1 MDIEDNYE
9 SSALKYPSYIV
20 NTDDIVKHIVN
31 DKNCHIN
38 KENTNDIENNVPKKL
53 TKIATIFNQ
62 LEHKYNNNNQFYY
75 GEIPY
80 YIYKK
85 VINKESFYIILND
98 IIIKSYGVENYT
110 NQDYDD
116 IAYLIIMVILHN
128 YNVVNSTNIINNIN
142 NLYDKITT
150 LYKCY
155 NYYFN
160 IIRLSE
166 NTNLF
171 ADLYKNDLEINK
183 INFNLFVYFYCLMKQ
198 DEHSKTLLYKLL
210 NKTDKVDKKD
220 LKKFYIKKTFE
231 QYLHNYFI
239 QEFNNQQLQYYINF
253 YSDNTLQKEL
263 SIIKDFLI
271 KSYEDLFKMQI
282 DNVLNSIKFTKS
294 DMILRDVISK
304 IYNSV
309 NEIDIYIYT
318 SMLINLHE
326 SLPPIESNDEGNG
339 RLSEFLLSN
348 VYEQLGM
355 CMLIKEKSSDSIEN
369 ISRRVIECMKT
380 DYLYEVIDNNYIL
393 FNLQMYT
400 ITYYNLLCNYEYNTH
415 PLRKTAE
422 KEEKCLINYDQ
433 YNIYTDLYNKLNI
446 YNTKW
451 ILLNYDNRIVNYLN
465 TIIDIV
471 NTINNNDIDYIVDNN
486 TINDIVVNTINI
498 IKNYTILFRPLRPL
512 SNYYS
517 KIYNDKGAYKGKYKE
532 NYKWF
537 RKNKN
542 IYDNDLD
549 IFNDDVG
556 GDLFS
561 VINKHLYIIDSKRYS
576 KGLDCQHEFTTFLQT
591 YMYMNAYAKP
601 LAYYKQNNQEKP
613 LFKLYLGIVNPI
625 DNIYKTV
632 SYIDFVNQIS
642 SNKYNTYLQY
652 YDRSVKYPIKY
663 SINQFLLNHINNKYH
678 LNKCVNCDNYINN
691 SSNYINTINKITEA
705 KKYVKYK
712 INEMNNNANPYDK
725 LYYDI
730 SKIINN
736 DNNGNVCDY
745 VNKYVADQRNNND
758 RTYDKLHKDI
768 DKYFKDNEQK
778 KIEKKEKQSKSK
790 NVENVKKKKR

>member
-9 SSALKYPSYIV
+9 SSGLKYPSYIV

-31 DKNCHIN
+31 DNNCVIN
-38 KENTNDIENNVPKKL
+38 NENTNDIDNNVPKKL
-53 TKIATIFNQ
+53 TEIATVFNQ

-85 VINKESFYIILND
+85 IINKESFDHILNN
-98 IIIKSYGVENYT
+98 IIIKSYGIENYT

-116 IAYLIIMVILHN
+116 IAYLIIMIILHN
-128 YNVVNSTNIINNIN
+128 YNIENSTNTVNTIN
-142 NLYDKITT
+142 NLYNIITT
-150 LYKCY
+150 LYTCY

-160 IIRLSE
+160 IIRLSDKP
-166 NTNLF
+166 NLF
-171 ADLYKNDLEINK
+171 TNTIQDDLIFYNIDFE
-183 INFNLFVYFYCLMKQ
+183 LFVYFYCLMKQ
-198 DEHSKTLLYKLL
+198 DEHSKTLLYKLV
-210 NKTDKVDKKD
+210 NNIDKAPKKD
-220 LKKFYIKKTFE
+220 LIEFYNNISFE
-231 QYLHNYFI
+231 QYLYNYFI
-239 QEFNNQQLQYYINF
+239 EKFNNQQLQSYINPV
-253 YSDNTLQKEL
+253 NTLQEKL
-263 SIIKDFLI
+263 FIIKDYLI
-271 KSYEDLFKMQI
+271 ISFEKLFKTQI
-282 DNVLNSIKFTKS
+282 NNVLNSINFTKS
-294 DMILRDVISK
+294 NMILRDVISK

-355 CMLIKEKSSDSIEN
+355 CMLIKERSNESIEN
-369 ISRRVIECMKT
+369 ISRRVIECMKIENK
-380 DYLYEVIDNNYIL
+380 LYEVIDNYIL
-393 FNLQMYT
+393 FNLQVYT
-400 ITYYNLLCNYEYNTH
+400 IIYYNLLCNYEYNTH
-415 PLRKTAE
+415 PLRKTAT

-451 ILLNYDNRIVNYLN
+451 ILLNYDNSIVNYLN
-465 TIIDIV
+465 DINNYDIV
-471 NTINNNDIDYIVDNN
+471 VNNS
-486 TINDIVVNTINI
+486 INDVVVNTINI
-498 IKNYTILFRPLRPL
+498 IQNYAILFRPLRPL

-517 KIYNDKGAYKGKYKE
+517 KIFNDKGAYKGKYKE

-542 IYDNDLD
+542 IYDNSID

-601 LAYYKQNNQEKP
+601 LAFYKQDNQDIQ
-613 LFKLYLGIVNPI
+613 LFDLYLGIVNPI

-632 SYIDFVNQIS
+632 SYIDFLNQIS
-642 SNKYNTYLQY
+642 SDKYNTYLQY

-678 LNKCVNCDNYINN
+678 LNKCVNCSNYYNNN
-691 SSNYINTINKITEA
+691 SDKYINTVNKITET
-705 KKYVKYK
+705 KKYIKYK
-712 INEMNNNANPYDK
+712 INEMNNNANSYDK
-725 LYYDI
+725 LYYGI
-730 SKIINN
+730 NKIINKGKYE
-736 DNNGNVCDY
+736 DVYDY
-745 VNKYVADQRNNND
+745 VNKYIEDQRVNND
-758 RTYDKLHKDI
+758 RTYDNLHDKI
-768 DKYFKDNEQK
+768 DKFDYFKKNKQN

-790 NVENVKKKKR
+790 NVKNVKMLKK